1 MQQAGEI
8 LDYHKR
14 RGKYIS
20 DEMCRGTT
28 DVETHTVSTRDSKEV
43 ESAGKH
49 AR

>member
-20 DEMCRGTT
+20 DEMCRGT